1 MKTLGIKTHKM
12 KNVYTGNH
20 FFLLSKDLNAG
31 KPLNK
36 PCPNCFVPFADCD
49 EEKYHFCKKYVKK
62 FGKKVS
68 SISKPVI
75 TALTQYDWPGNV
87 GELENIIERGLIV
100 SQSEVLEAEDWL
112 PKIQEP
118 IHQQTQLKE
127 SSSAQN
133 DVTLESRERQHI
145 LEVLTKTNWKIRGAN
160 GAAKIL
166 EINPTTLEARMKKL
180 GLAKLK

>member
-36 PCPNCFVPFADCD
+36 LSPNCFVPFADCD

-75 TALTQYDWPGNV
+75 IALTQYDWPGNV
-87 GELENIIERGLIV
+87 RELENMAIRSIGSGRLATQNPRANSPTNSIEGKQF
-100 SQSEVLEAEDWL
+100 S
-112 PKIQEP
+112 
-118 IHQQTQLKE
+118 
-127 SSSAQN
+127 
-133 DVTLESRERQHI
+133 
-145 LEVLTKTNWKIRGAN
+145 TKRCNA
-160 GAAKIL
+160 
-166 EINPTTLEARMKKL
+166 
-180 GLAKLK
+180 

>member
-1 MKTLGIKTHKM
+1 M
-12 KNVYTGNH
+12 
-20 FFLLSKDLNAG
+20 
-31 KPLNK
+31 
-36 PCPNCFVPFADCD
+36 
-49 EEKYHFCKKYVKK
+49 
-62 FGKKVS
+62 S
-68 SISKPVI
+68 SISKSVI
-75 TALTQYDWPGNV
+75 IALTQYDWPGNV
-87 GELENIIERGLIV
+87 RELENIIERGLIV
-100 SQSEVLEAEDWL
+100 SQSEVLEAGDWL

-118 IHQQTQLKE
+118 IHQQTQLME

-145 LEVLTKTNWKIRGAN
+145 LEVLTKKNWKIRGAN